1 MKKLVVMLFAM
12 VGLASCGDDD
22 KPYVPE
28 LNKLTNVS
36 CTKNGNA
43 YFSADI
49 TYDQDKQINRIVL
62 NKEGVQYTDNYI
74 IVDKTISVSG
84 VKMVEGSLTNP
95 FVHTV
100 YTLSG
105 NLIARKE
112 DRSENR
118 YMSNEVYTAVDN
130 SYTYNRSY
138 LNSVSQVIQWPNE
151 NGSGYQTRPLGEVDR
166 YTWENSNAVHYA
178 YMPQKEITYK
188 YDSQLRPANF
198 PLRVIDT
205 FRPVDFD
212 VVSPVNLLYGEMNRN
227 LPTSASWYNMS
238 EAADICAEYTF
249 RYTLTSDYITGMT
262 IEEKIN
268 PVNGATAE
276 KNTYEYT
283 FTYNYV
289 AEPK

>member
-1 MKKLVVMLFAM
+1 MKKLVMMLFAM

-43 YFSADI
+43 YFNADI
-49 TYDQDKQINRIVL
+49 TYDRDKQINRIVL

-74 IVDKTISVSG
+74 IVDNTISVSG
-84 VKMVEGSLTNP
+84 VKMDNGSLTNP

-100 YTLSG
+100 YTMSG

-112 DRSENR
+112 EKSENK

-130 SYTYNRSY
+130 SYTYNSNW
-138 LNSVSQVIQWPNE
+138 LNSGSKVIQRPNE
-151 NGSGYQTRPLGEVDR
+151 DGSYRKVSLGEVDR
-166 YTWENSNAVHYA
+166 YMWENGNVVY
-178 YMPQKEITYK
+178 YDYLPQQEMVYEYNT
-188 YDSQLRPANF
+188 QQCPANF
-198 PLRVIDT
+198 PFRVT
-205 FRPVDFD
+205 NSFCPVDFD
-212 VVSPVNLLYGEMNRN
+212 LISPINFMYGKMNQN
-227 LPTSASWYNMS
+227 LPTRAYWYYIS
-238 EAADICAEYTF
+238 GETDVCAEYTF

-276 KNTYEYT
+276 TNTYEYT
-283 FTYNYV
+283 FIYNYV
-289 AEPK
+289 AEQQ